1 MKGDNMKYTQLF
13 APGKIGN
20 VALKNRIVMCALAMG
35 VSDDRQCIGED
46 FLAYLMERAK
56 GGVGLIVLENTRVDD
71 EHGVAAPWQAS
82 VARDEQI
89 APLARAV
96 EALHG
101 EGVKVFAQL
110 HHPGRETFSN
120 LNSNEPVWS
129 SSSRPCGVC
138 QQETHEMTTAE
149 VETVI
154 RKFVDGAARAQAA
167 GIDGIELHG
176 AHGYLISQ
184 FLSPYTNSR
193 TDRFGGSF
201 EKRLQ
206 FVREIVEGI
215 RCKCGPDLTLGI
227 RLTVDELLAPN
238 GVTEYLTLED
248 GVRVCKELE
257 KMGLDFI
264 NVSNGI
270 YESFNSLSEPTTY
283 PQGCR
288 TPRIRAV
295 KDAVHIPVIAVNMV
309 KEPWFAEKML
319 EDGLVDFVGLG
330 RAVVADPQWAKK
342 AMEGR
347 ENEINR
353 CISCTFCFETLVSDT
368 IAGKGPV
375 KCAVNPRAGRENK
388 YPAYPGDGANRTA
401 VVVGAGVG
409 GLEAARVLGE
419 RGFHVIVLEKEGRVG
434 GQINIAD
441 RPPHKEKMDWIVEY
455 ELSQLKKLD
464 VKIRVNT
471 EATPELIASFSP
483 YAVILATGG
492 APVKPASI
500 PGTDLENA
508 VTFKEVLCDEK
519 VMEGLNVTVIG
530 SGATGLETAEFLCA
544 RGNRVTVVEMLDS
557 IGQGV
562 YVQHYLDAMDKLSRY
577 DVTYKPKTKLLEIRK
592 GAAVLE
598 NLADGTRETWPADY
612 VVLAMGVRSVNP
624 LENACKAFCGK
635 VFTVGDARQPG
646 RIESAVRDGFEAAYE
661 LK

>member
-1 MKGDNMKYTQLF
+1 MKYTQLF

-35 VSDDRQCIGED
+35 VSDDRQCVGED

-149 VETVI
+149 AETVI

-295 KDAVHIPVIAVNMV
+295 KDAVHI
-309 KEPWFAEKML
+309 
-319 EDGLVDFVGLG
+319 
-330 RAVVADPQWAKK
+330 
-342 AMEGR
+342 
-347 ENEINR
+347 
-353 CISCTFCFETLVSDT
+353 
-368 IAGKGPV
+368 
-375 KCAVNPRAGRENK
+375 
-388 YPAYPGDGANRTA
+388 
-401 VVVGAGVG
+401 
-409 GLEAARVLGE
+409 
-419 RGFHVIVLEKEGRVG
+419 
-434 GQINIAD
+434 
-441 RPPHKEKMDWIVEY
+441 
-455 ELSQLKKLD
+455 
-464 VKIRVNT
+464 
-471 EATPELIASFSP
+471 
-483 YAVILATGG
+483 
-492 APVKPASI
+492 
-500 PGTDLENA
+500 
-508 VTFKEVLCDEK
+508 
-519 VMEGLNVTVIG
+519 
-530 SGATGLETAEFLCA
+530 
-544 RGNRVTVVEMLDS
+544 
-557 IGQGV
+557 
-562 YVQHYLDAMDKLSRY
+562 
-577 DVTYKPKTKLLEIRK
+577 
-592 GAAVLE
+592 
-598 NLADGTRETWPADY
+598 
-612 VVLAMGVRSVNP
+612 
-624 LENACKAFCGK
+624 
-635 VFTVGDARQPG
+635 
-646 RIESAVRDGFEAAYE
+646 
-661 LK
+661 

>member
-1 MKGDNMKYTQLF
+1 MRYPHLFSKGN
-13 APGKIGN
+13 IGN
-20 VALKNRIVMCALAMG
+20 VTLKNRIVMCALAMG

-89 APLARAV
+89 APMARAV

-120 LNSNEPVWS
+120 LNGDEPVWS
-129 SSSRPCGVC
+129 SSSKPCGVC

-149 VETVI
+149 AEAI
-154 RKFVDGAARAQAA
+154 IGKFVAGAVRAQKARV
-167 GIDGIELHG
+167 DGIELHG

-184 FLSPYTNSR
+184 FLSPYTNQR

-206 FVREIVEGI
+206 FVKEIIQGI
-215 RCKCGPDLTLGI
+215 RRECGNDFVLGI

-238 GVTEYLTLED
+238 GVQEYLTLED
-248 GVRVCKELE
+248 GVKVCKELE

-288 TPRIRAV
+288 SQRILAV
-295 KDAVHIPVIAVNMV
+295 KKAVNIPVIAVNMV

-319 EDGLVDFVGLG
+319 EEGLVDFVGLG
-330 RAVVADPQWAKK
+330 RAVVADPQWAVK
-342 AMEGR
+342 AAEGR
-347 ENEINR
+347 EKEINR

-375 KCAVNPRAGRENK
+375 KCAVNPRAGREHR
-388 YPAYPGDGANRTA
+388 YPGYKKDGAGKT
-401 VVVGAGVG
+401 VVIVGAGVG

-419 RGFHVIVLEKEGRVG
+419 RGFHVVILEKEGRVG

-455 ELSQLKKLD
+455 ELSQFKKHD
-464 VKIRVNT
+464 VQIIVNT
-471 EATPELIASFSP
+471 EADLELIASYSP
-483 YAVILATGG
+483 YAIVLATGG
-492 APVKPASI
+492 TPIKPASI
-500 PGTDLENA
+500 PGSGLEEA
-508 VTFKEVLCDEK
+508 ITFKEVLCNEK
-519 VMEGLNVTVIG
+519 VLEGKKVTVIG

-544 RGNRVTVVEMLDS
+544 RGNEVTIVEMLDT

-562 YVQHYLDAMDKLSRY
+562 YVQHYLDAMDKLSKY
-577 DVTYKPKTKLLEIRK
+577 DVTYKPKTKLLEIKK
-592 GAAVLE
+592 GAAILE
-598 NLADGTRETWPADY
+598 HLEDGTQEEYPSDY
-612 VVLAMGVRSVNP
+612 VVLAMGVKSVNP
-624 LENACKAFCGK
+624 LEAACKEICGN
-635 VFTVGDARQPG
+635 VMVVGDAGQPG
-646 RIESAVRDGFEAAYE
+646 RIEGAVRSGFEAAYGLE
-661 LK
+661 

>member
-1 MKGDNMKYTQLF
+1 MKYPRLF
-13 APGKIGN
+13 SEGSIGN
-20 VALKNRIVMCALAMG
+20 VKIRNRIVMCALAMG

-46 FLAYLMERAK
+46 FLAYLMERAR

-89 APLARAV
+89 APMAAAV
-96 EALHG
+96 KALHE

-120 LNSNEPVWS
+120 LNGNVPVWS
-129 SSSRPCGVC
+129 SSNRPCGVC
-138 QQETHEMTTAE
+138 QQETHEMTTKEAE
-149 VETVI
+149 SVI
-154 RKFVDGAARAQAA
+154 QKFVAGAVRAKKA
-167 GIDGIELHG
+167 GVDGIELHG

-184 FLSPYTNSR
+184 FLSPYTNQR

-201 EKRLQ
+201 ENRLQ
-206 FVREIVEGI
+206 FVKEIIEGI
-215 RCKCGPDLTLGI
+215 RRECGADFTLGI

-238 GVTEYLTLED
+238 GVQEYLTLEE
-248 GVRVCKELE
+248 GVKVCRELE

-288 TPRIRAV
+288 TQRILAV
-295 KDAVHIPVIAVNMV
+295 KKAVSIPVIAVNMV

-319 EDGLVDFVGLG
+319 EEEMVDFVGLG
-330 RAVVADPQWAKK
+330 RAVVADPEWPLK
-342 AMEGR
+342 AAQER
-347 ENEINR
+347 EDEINR

-375 KCAVNPRAGRENK
+375 KCAVNPRAGRECK
-388 YPAYPGDGANRTA
+388 YPVHEKDGAGRTV

-419 RGFHVIVLEKEGRVG
+419 RGFHVVVLEKEGRAG

-455 ELSQLKKLD
+455 ELSQLKKYD
-464 VKIRVNT
+464 VQILINT
-471 EATPELIASFSP
+471 EADAGRIASYAP
-483 YAVILATGG
+483 YAIVLATGG
-492 APVKPASI
+492 TPIKPSSI
-500 PGTDLENA
+500 PGSDLEEA

-519 VMEGLNVTVIG
+519 VLEGRKVTVIG

-544 RGNRVTVVEMLDS
+544 RGNEVTIVEMLDS

-562 YVQHYLDAMDKLSRY
+562 YVQHYLDAMDKLSKY
-577 DVTYKPKTKLLEIRK
+577 DITYKPKTRLAEIK
-592 GAAVLE
+592 KDAAVLE
-598 NLADGTRETWPADY
+598 HLEDGTFEEYPSDY

-624 LENACKAFCGK
+624 LEQACKEICDK
-635 VFTVGDARQPG
+635 VIVAGDAKQVG
-646 RIESAVRDGFEAAYE
+646 RIEGAV
-661 LK
+661 

>member
-1 MKGDNMKYTQLF
+1 MKYPQLF
-13 APGKIGN
+13 TEGTIGK
-20 VALKNRIVMCALAMG
+20 VSVKNRIVMCALAMG
-35 VSDDRQCIGED
+35 VSDDKQCIGED
-46 FLAYLMERAK
+46 FLAYLMERAR

-89 APLARAV
+89 APMARAV

-101 EGVKVFAQL
+101 QGVKVFAQL

-120 LNSNEPVWS
+120 LNGDEPVWS
-129 SSSRPCGVC
+129 SSSRACGVC
-138 QQETHEMTTAE
+138 QQETHEMTTKE

-154 RKFVDGAARAQAA
+154 RKFIAGAVRAKLA
-167 GIDGIELHG
+167 GVDGIELHG

-184 FLSPYTNSR
+184 FLSPYTNQR

-206 FVREIVEGI
+206 FVKEIIEGI
-215 RCKCGPDLTLGI
+215 QRECGRDYTLGI
-227 RLTVDELLAPN
+227 RLTVDELLGPN
-238 GVTEYLTLED
+238 GVKEYLTLED
-248 GVRVCKELE
+248 GVKVCKELE

-288 TPRIRAV
+288 SERIKAV
-295 KDAVHIPVIAVNMV
+295 KEAVNIPVIAVNMV

-319 EDGLVDFVGLG
+319 EEGLVDFVGLG
-330 RAVVADPQWAKK
+330 RAVVADPEWALK
-342 AMEGR
+342 AAEER
-347 ENEINR
+347 EDEINR
-353 CISCTFCFETLVSDT
+353 CISCTFCFETLVSDA

-375 KCAVNPRAGRENK
+375 KCAVNPRAGRECR
-388 YPAYPGDGANRTA
+388 YPEYKKDGAGRH
-401 VVVGAGVG
+401 VVIVGAGVG

-419 RGFHVIVLEKEGRVG
+419 RGFHVTVLEKEGRVG

-464 VKIRVNT
+464 VEIRVNT
-471 EATPELIASFSP
+471 EADAEMIASFEP
-483 YAVILATGG
+483 YALFLATGG
-492 APVKPASI
+492 APIKPSSI
-500 PGTDLENA
+500 PGSHLEQA

-519 VMEGLNVTVIG
+519 PLEGKKVTVIG

-544 RGNRVTVVEMLDS
+544 RGNDVTIVEMLDA

-562 YVQHYLDAMDKLSRY
+562 YVQHYLDAMDKLSKY

-592 GAAVLE
+592 DCAVLE
-598 NLADGTRETWPADY
+598 HLEDGSREEYPSDY

-624 LENACKAFCGK
+624 LEASCEKICGH
-635 VFTVGDARQPG
+635 VAVIGDAKQVG
-646 RIESAVRDGFEAAYE
+646 RIETAVRSGFEAAYGLE
-661 LK
+661 

>member
-1 MKGDNMKYTQLF
+1 
-13 APGKIGN
+13 
-20 VALKNRIVMCALAMG
+20 MCALAMG

-89 APLARAV
+89 APMARAV

-120 LNSNEPVWS
+120 LNGDEPVWS
-129 SSSRPCGVC
+129 SSSKPCGVC

-149 VETVI
+149 AEAI
-154 RKFVDGAARAQAA
+154 IGKFVAGAVRAQKA
-167 GIDGIELHG
+167 GVDGIELHG

-184 FLSPYTNSR
+184 FLSPYTNQR

-206 FVREIVEGI
+206 FVKEIIQGI
-215 RCKCGPDLTLGI
+215 RRECGNDFVLGI

-238 GVTEYLTLED
+238 GVQEYLTLED
-248 GVRVCKELE
+248 GVKVCKELE

-288 TPRIRAV
+288 SQRILAV
-295 KDAVHIPVIAVNMV
+295 KKAVNIPVIAVNMV

-319 EDGLVDFVGLG
+319 EEGLVDFVGLG
-330 RAVVADPQWAKK
+330 RAVVADPQWAVK
-342 AMEGR
+342 AAEGR
-347 ENEINR
+347 EKEINR

-375 KCAVNPRAGRENK
+375 KCAVNPRAGREHR
-388 YPAYPGDGANRTA
+388 YPGYKKDGAGKT
-401 VVVGAGVG
+401 VVIVGAGVG

-419 RGFHVIVLEKEGRVG
+419 RGFHVVILEKEGRVG

-455 ELSQLKKLD
+455 ELSQFKKHD
-464 VKIRVNT
+464 VQIIVNT
-471 EATPELIASFSP
+471 EADLELIASYSP
-483 YAVILATGG
+483 YAIVLATGG
-492 APVKPASI
+492 TPIKPASI
-500 PGTDLENA
+500 PGSGLEEA
-508 VTFKEVLCDEK
+508 ITFKEVLCNEK
-519 VMEGLNVTVIG
+519 VLEGKKVTVIG

-544 RGNRVTVVEMLDS
+544 RGNEVTIVEMLDT

-562 YVQHYLDAMDKLSRY
+562 YVQHYLDAMNKLSKY
-577 DVTYKPKTKLLEIRK
+577 DVTYKPKTKLLEIKK
-592 GAAVLE
+592 GAAILE
-598 NLADGTRETWPADY
+598 HLEDGTQEEYPSDY
-612 VVLAMGVRSVNP
+612 VVLAMGVKSVNP
-624 LENACKAFCGK
+624 LE
-635 VFTVGDARQPG
+635 
-646 RIESAVRDGFEAAYE
+646 AAWFLVYM
-661 LK
+661 

>member
-1 MKGDNMKYTQLF
+1 MKYTQLF

-388 YPAYPGDGANRTA
+388 YPAYPRDGANRTA

>member
-1 MKGDNMKYTQLF
+1 MRYPHLFSKGN
-13 APGKIGN
+13 IGN
-20 VALKNRIVMCALAMG
+20 VTLKNRIVMCALAMG

-89 APLARAV
+89 APMARAV

-120 LNSNEPVWS
+120 LNGDEPVWS
-129 SSSRPCGVC
+129 SSSKPCGVC

-149 VETVI
+149 AEAI
-154 RKFVDGAARAQAA
+154 IGKFVAGAVRAQKA
-167 GIDGIELHG
+167 GVDGIELHG

-184 FLSPYTNSR
+184 FLSPYTNQR

-206 FVREIVEGI
+206 FVKEIIQGI
-215 RCKCGPDLTLGI
+215 RRECGNDFVLGI

-238 GVTEYLTLED
+238 GVQEYLTLED
-248 GVRVCKELE
+248 GVKVCKELE

-288 TPRIRAV
+288 SQRILAV
-295 KDAVHIPVIAVNMV
+295 KKAVNIPVIAVNMV

-319 EDGLVDFVGLG
+319 EEGLVDFVGLG
-330 RAVVADPQWAKK
+330 RAVVADPQWAVK
-342 AMEGR
+342 AAEGR
-347 ENEINR
+347 EKEINR

-375 KCAVNPRAGRENK
+375 KCAVNPRAGREHR
-388 YPAYPGDGANRTA
+388 YPGYKKDGAGKT
-401 VVVGAGVG
+401 VVIVGAGVG

-419 RGFHVIVLEKEGRVG
+419 RGFHVVILEKEGRVG

-455 ELSQLKKLD
+455 ELSQFKKHD
-464 VKIRVNT
+464 VQIIVNT
-471 EATPELIASFSP
+471 EADLELIASYSP
-483 YAVILATGG
+483 YAIVLATGG
-492 APVKPASI
+492 TPNKPASI
-500 PGTDLENA
+500 PGSGLEEA
-508 VTFKEVLCDEK
+508 ITFKEVLCNEK
-519 VMEGLNVTVIG
+519 VLEGKKVTVIG

-544 RGNRVTVVEMLDS
+544 RGNEVTIVEMLDT

-562 YVQHYLDAMDKLSRY
+562 YVQHYLDAMDKLSKY
-577 DVTYKPKTKLLEIRK
+577 DVTYKPKTKLLEIKK
-592 GAAVLE
+592 GAAILE
-598 NLADGTRETWPADY
+598 HLEDGTQEEYPSDY
-612 VVLAMGVRSVNP
+612 VVLAMGVKSVNP
-624 LENACKAFCGK
+624 LEAACKEICGN
-635 VFTVGDARQPG
+635 VMVVGDAGQPG
-646 RIESAVRDGFEAAYE
+646 RIEGAVRSGFEAAYGLE
-661 LK
+661 

>member
-1 MKGDNMKYTQLF
+1 MRYPHLFSKGN
-13 APGKIGN
+13 IGN
-20 VALKNRIVMCALAMG
+20 VTLKNRIVMCALAMG

-89 APLARAV
+89 APMARAV

-120 LNSNEPVWS
+120 LNGDEPVWS
-129 SSSRPCGVC
+129 SSSKPCGVC

-149 VETVI
+149 AEAI
-154 RKFVDGAARAQAA
+154 IGKFVAGAVRAQKA
-167 GIDGIELHG
+167 GVDGIELHG

-184 FLSPYTNSR
+184 FLSPYTNQR

-206 FVREIVEGI
+206 FVKEIIQGI
-215 RCKCGPDLTLGI
+215 RRECGNDFVLGI

-238 GVTEYLTLED
+238 GVQEYLTLED
-248 GVRVCKELE
+248 GVKVCKELE

-288 TPRIRAV
+288 SQRILAV
-295 KDAVHIPVIAVNMV
+295 KKAVNIPVIAVNMV

-319 EDGLVDFVGLG
+319 EEGLVDFVGLG
-330 RAVVADPQWAKK
+330 RAVVADPQWAVK
-342 AMEGR
+342 AAEGR
-347 ENEINR
+347 EKEINR

-375 KCAVNPRAGRENK
+375 KCAVNPRAGREHR
-388 YPAYPGDGANRTA
+388 YPGYKKDGAGKT
-401 VVVGAGVG
+401 VVIVGAGVG

-419 RGFHVIVLEKEGRVG
+419 RGFHVVILEKEGRVG

-455 ELSQLKKLD
+455 ELSQFKKHD
-464 VKIRVNT
+464 VQIIVNT
-471 EATPELIASFSP
+471 EADLELIASYSP
-483 YAVILATGG
+483 YAIVLATGG
-492 APVKPASI
+492 TPIKPASI
-500 PGTDLENA
+500 PGSGLEEA
-508 VTFKEVLCDEK
+508 ITFKEVLCNEK
-519 VMEGLNVTVIG
+519 VLEGKKVTVIG

-544 RGNRVTVVEMLDS
+544 RGNEVTIVEMLDT

-562 YVQHYLDAMDKLSRY
+562 YVQHYLDAMDKLSKY
-577 DVTYKPKTKLLEIRK
+577 DVTYKPKTKLLEIKK
-592 GAAVLE
+592 GAAILE
-598 NLADGTRETWPADY
+598 HLEDGTQEEYPSDY
-612 VVLAMGVRSVNP
+612 VVLAMGVKSVNP
-624 LENACKAFCGK
+624 LEAACKEICGN
-635 VFTVGDARQPG
+635 VMVVGDAGQAG
-646 RIESAVRDGFEAAYE
+646 RIEGAVRSGFEAAYGLE
-661 LK
+661 

>member
-1 MKGDNMKYTQLF
+1 MRYPHLFSKGN
-13 APGKIGN
+13 IGN
-20 VALKNRIVMCALAMG
+20 VTLKNRIVMCALAMG

-89 APLARAV
+89 APMARAV

-120 LNSNEPVWS
+120 LNGDEPVWS
-129 SSSRPCGVC
+129 SSSKPCGVC

-149 VETVI
+149 AEAI
-154 RKFVDGAARAQAA
+154 IGKFVAGAVRAQKA
-167 GIDGIELHG
+167 GVDGIELHG

-184 FLSPYTNSR
+184 FLSPYTNQR

-206 FVREIVEGI
+206 FVKEIIQGI
-215 RCKCGPDLTLGI
+215 RRECGNDFVLGI

-238 GVTEYLTLED
+238 GVQEYLTLED
-248 GVRVCKELE
+248 GVKVCKELE

-288 TPRIRAV
+288 SQRILAV
-295 KDAVHIPVIAVNMV
+295 KKAVNIPVIAVNMV

-319 EDGLVDFVGLG
+319 EEGLVDFVGLG
-330 RAVVADPQWAKK
+330 RAVVADPQWAVK
-342 AMEGR
+342 AAEGR
-347 ENEINR
+347 EKEINR

-375 KCAVNPRAGRENK
+375 KCAVNPRAGREHR
-388 YPAYPGDGANRTA
+388 YPGYKKDGAGKT
-401 VVVGAGVG
+401 VVIVGAGVG

-419 RGFHVIVLEKEGRVG
+419 RGFHVVILEKEGRVG

-455 ELSQLKKLD
+455 ELSQFKKHD
-464 VKIRVNT
+464 VQIIVNT
-471 EATPELIASFSP
+471 EADLELIASYSP
-483 YAVILATGG
+483 YAIVLATGG
-492 APVKPASI
+492 TPIKPASI
-500 PGTDLENA
+500 PGSGLEEA
-508 VTFKEVLCDEK
+508 ITFKEVLCNEK
-519 VMEGLNVTVIG
+519 VLEGKKVTVIG

-544 RGNRVTVVEMLDS
+544 RGNEVTIVEMLDT

-562 YVQHYLDAMDKLSRY
+562 YVQHYLDAMDKLSKY
-577 DVTYKPKTKLLEIRK
+577 DVTYKPKTKLLEIKK
-592 GAAVLE
+592 GAAILE
-598 NLADGTRETWPADY
+598 HLEDGTQEEYPSDY
-612 VVLAMGVRSVNP
+612 VVLAMGVKSVNP
-624 LENACKAFCGK
+624 LEAACKEICGN
-635 VFTVGDARQPG
+635 VMVVGDAGQPG
-646 RIESAVRDGFEAAYE
+646 RIEGAVRSGFEAAYGLE
-661 LK
+661 

>member
-1 MKGDNMKYTQLF
+1 MRYPHLFSKGN
-13 APGKIGN
+13 IGN
-20 VALKNRIVMCALAMG
+20 VTLKNRIVMCALAMG

-89 APLARAV
+89 APMARAV

-120 LNSNEPVWS
+120 LNGDEPVWS
-129 SSSRPCGVC
+129 SSSKPCGVC

-149 VETVI
+149 AEAI
-154 RKFVDGAARAQAA
+154 IGKFVAGAVRAQKA
-167 GIDGIELHG
+167 GVDGIELHG

-184 FLSPYTNSR
+184 FLSPYTNQR

-206 FVREIVEGI
+206 FVKEIIQGI
-215 RCKCGPDLTLGI
+215 RRECGNDFVLGI

-238 GVTEYLTLED
+238 GVQEYLTLED
-248 GVRVCKELE
+248 GVKVCKELE

-288 TPRIRAV
+288 SQRILAV
-295 KDAVHIPVIAVNMV
+295 KKAVNIPVIAVNMV

-319 EDGLVDFVGLG
+319 EEGLVDFVGLG
-330 RAVVADPQWAKK
+330 RAVVADPQWAVK
-342 AMEGR
+342 AAEGR
-347 ENEINR
+347 EKEINR

-375 KCAVNPRAGRENK
+375 KCAVNPRAGREHR
-388 YPAYPGDGANRTA
+388 YPGYKKDGAGTT
-401 VVVGAGVG
+401 VVIVGAGVG

-419 RGFHVIVLEKEGRVG
+419 RGFHVVILEKEGRVG

-455 ELSQLKKLD
+455 ELSQFKKHD
-464 VKIRVNT
+464 VQIIVNT
-471 EATPELIASFSP
+471 EADLELIASYSP
-483 YAVILATGG
+483 YAIVLATGG
-492 APVKPASI
+492 TPIKPASI
-500 PGTDLENA
+500 PGSGLEEA
-508 VTFKEVLCDEK
+508 ITFKEVLCNEK
-519 VMEGLNVTVIG
+519 VLEGKKVTVIG

-544 RGNRVTVVEMLDS
+544 RGNEVTIVEMLDT

-562 YVQHYLDAMDKLSRY
+562 YVQHYLDAMDKLSKY
-577 DVTYKPKTKLLEIRK
+577 DVTYKPKTKLLEIKK
-592 GAAVLE
+592 GAAILE
-598 NLADGTRETWPADY
+598 HLEDGTQEEYPSDY
-612 VVLAMGVRSVNP
+612 VVLAMGVKSVNP
-624 LENACKAFCGK
+624 LEAACKEICGN
-635 VFTVGDARQPG
+635 VMVVGDAGQPG
-646 RIESAVRDGFEAAYE
+646 RIEGAVRSGFEAAYGLE
-661 LK
+661 

>member
-1 MKGDNMKYTQLF
+1 MKYPRLF
-13 APGKIGN
+13 SEGSIGN
-20 VALKNRIVMCALAMG
+20 VKIRNRIVMCALAMG

-46 FLAYLMERAK
+46 FLAYLMERAR

-89 APLARAV
+89 APMAAAV
-96 EALHG
+96 KALHE

-120 LNSNEPVWS
+120 LNGNVPVWS
-129 SSSRPCGVC
+129 SSNRPCGVC
-138 QQETHEMTTAE
+138 QQETHEMTTKEAE
-149 VETVI
+149 SVI
-154 RKFVDGAARAQAA
+154 QKFVAGAVRAKKA
-167 GIDGIELHG
+167 GVDGIELHG

-184 FLSPYTNSR
+184 FLSPYTNQR

-201 EKRLQ
+201 ENRLQ
-206 FVREIVEGI
+206 FVKEIIEGI
-215 RCKCGPDLTLGI
+215 RRECGADFTLGI
-227 RLTVDELLAPN
+227 RLTVDELLALN
-238 GVTEYLTLED
+238 GVQEYLTLEE
-248 GVRVCKELE
+248 GVKVCRELE

-288 TPRIRAV
+288 TQRILAV
-295 KDAVHIPVIAVNMV
+295 KKAVSIPVIAVNMV

-319 EDGLVDFVGLG
+319 EEEMVDFVGLG
-330 RAVVADPQWAKK
+330 RAVVADPEWPLK
-342 AMEGR
+342 AAQER
-347 ENEINR
+347 EDEINR

-375 KCAVNPRAGRENK
+375 KCAVNPRAGRECK
-388 YPAYPGDGANRTA
+388 YPAHEKDGAGRTV

-419 RGFHVIVLEKEGRVG
+419 RGFHVVVLEKEGRAG

-455 ELSQLKKLD
+455 ELSQLKKYD
-464 VKIRVNT
+464 VQILINT
-471 EATPELIASFSP
+471 EADAGRIASYAP
-483 YAVILATGG
+483 YAIVLATGG
-492 APVKPASI
+492 TPIKPSSI
-500 PGTDLENA
+500 PGSDLEEA

-519 VMEGLNVTVIG
+519 VLEGRKVTVIG

-544 RGNRVTVVEMLDS
+544 RGNEVTIVEMLDS

-562 YVQHYLDAMDKLSRY
+562 YVQHYLDAMDKLSKY
-577 DVTYKPKTKLLEIRK
+577 DITYKPKTRLAEIK
-592 GAAVLE
+592 KDAAVLE
-598 NLADGTRETWPADY
+598 HLEDGTFEEYPSDY

-624 LENACKAFCGK
+624 LEQACKEICDK
-635 VFTVGDARQPG
+635 VIVAGDAKQVG
-646 RIESAVRDGFEAAYE
+646 RIEGAVRSGFEAAYT
-661 LK
+661 LQ

>member
-1 MKGDNMKYTQLF
+1 MKYPNLF
-13 APGKIGN
+13 TEGKIGN
-20 VALKNRIVMCALAMG
+20 VTIRNRIVMCALAMG

-46 FLAYLMERAK
+46 FLAYLMERAR

-89 APLARAV
+89 ASLAEAA
-96 EALHG
+96 EALHK

-120 LNSNEPVWS
+120 LNGNEPVWS

-138 QQETHEMTTAE
+138 QQETHEMTTEEA
-149 VETVI
+149 ETVI
-154 RKFVDGAARAQAA
+154 GKFIAGAVRAMRAGVDGV
-167 GIDGIELHG
+167 ELHG

-184 FLSPYTNSR
+184 FLSPYTNQR

-206 FVREIVEGI
+206 FVKEIIQGI
-215 RCKCGPDLTLGI
+215 RRECGNDFVLGI

-238 GVTEYLTLED
+238 GVKEYLTLEQ
-248 GVRVCKELE
+248 GVQVCRELE

-288 TPRIRAV
+288 SQRIRAV
-295 KDAVHIPVIAVNMV
+295 KEAVKIPVIAVNMV

-319 EDGLVDFVGLG
+319 EEKLTDFVGLG
-330 RAVVADPQWAKK
+330 RAVVADPQWALK
-342 AMEGR
+342 ALEGR
-347 ENEINR
+347 EDEINR

-375 KCAVNPRAGRENK
+375 KCAVNPRAARECR
-388 YPAYPGDGANRTA
+388 YPGYKKDGAGRT
-401 VVVGAGVG
+401 VVIAGAGVS

-419 RGFHVIVLEKEGRVG
+419 RGFHVIVLEKEGRAG

-441 RPPHKEKMDWIVEY
+441 RPPRKEKMDWIVEY
-455 ELSQLKKLD
+455 ELSQLKKMD
-464 VKIRVNT
+464 VEIRVNT
-471 EATPELIASFSP
+471 EADADMIASWQP
-483 YAVILATGG
+483 YAVFLATGG

-500 PGTDLENA
+500 PGSDLENA

-519 VMEGLNVTVIG
+519 PLYGKKVTVIG

-544 RGNRVTVVEMLDS
+544 RGNEVTVVEMLDT

-562 YVQHYLDAMDKLSRY
+562 YVQHYLDAMDKLSQY
-577 DVTYKPKTKLLEIRK
+577 QVTYMPKTRLMEIKRDC
-592 GAAVLE
+592 AVLKHLE
-598 NLADGTRETWPADY
+598 DGAIEDCPSDY
-612 VVLAMGVRSVNP
+612 VVLAMGVRPVNP
-624 LENACKAFCGK
+624 LEEECRKICGH
-635 VFTVGDARQPG
+635 VAVIGDAGQVG
-646 RIESAVRDGFEAAYE
+646 RIEGAVRSGFEAAYGLE
-661 LK
+661 